1 VLALSPASPVRV
13 RPARRDDLLAL
24 AAVRRESWWAAYR
37 AIIPAHDLLR
47 LNDGRTAHRMAATL
61 GSSTHRILL
70 GEDDARSALG
80 YAWLGPHREGLGN
93 HRGEILELYLHPEAQ
108 GRGLG
113 RRLLVDGIWWL
124 VDRGMHPVL
133 VWVLAANPARRFYE
147 ACGGVQVGQGP
158 ITVGGRVLTRVAYSW
173 ADSLPLPL

>member
-1 VLALSPASPVRV
+1 VLALSTDSPVRV
-13 RPARRDDLLAL
+13 RPARPGDLMAL

-37 AIIPAHDLLR
+37 ALIPPAELMR
-47 LNDGRTAHRMAATL
+47 LDDGRTARRMAAAL
-61 GSSTHRILL
+61 GSATHRILL
-70 GEDDARSALG
+70 VEDDARGPVG
-80 YAWLGPHREGLGN
+80 YAWLGPHREGVGR

-124 VDRGMHPVL
+124 VDRGMHPVI
-133 VWVLAANPARRFYE
+133 VWVLAANPARHFYE
-147 ACGGVQVGQGP
+147 ACGGVRVGQGP
-158 ITVGGRVLTRVAYSW
+158 VTVGGRVLTRVAYSW